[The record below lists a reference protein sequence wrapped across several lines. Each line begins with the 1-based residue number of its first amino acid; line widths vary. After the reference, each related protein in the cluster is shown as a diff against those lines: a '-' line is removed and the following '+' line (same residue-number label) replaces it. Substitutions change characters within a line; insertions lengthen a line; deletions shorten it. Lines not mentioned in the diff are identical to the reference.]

1 MLHNLVTKLGE
12 WNPQLFREIK
22 GNLKSRN
29 VTIAVA
35 ISLLGQILL
44 FGYFYSQ
51 LPFDE
56 NYSQYCIL
64 SQHYECLKDGAG
76 NLLINW
82 QKWCQAIF
90 INLSGI
96 SIFLLLV
103 VGTYLIINNLSQE
116 ESRGTLNFIRMSPR
130 SEVNILMGKL
140 LGVPIL
146 LYLVVILAIPL
157 YLWIGFSAHIPLG
170 KILSFWA
177 ILVASSILF
186 YSAALLCS
194 LVGAGSSSF
203 LGLSGGVAVLFL
215 LFLMLMMEGSFT
227 SEKDPSNWLRLFSPF
242 TAISYLFPTSE
253 SSAENWSN
261 FQWYYLPLSAGV
273 SSFVVCSLF
282 NYGLWTYWIWQAVR
296 RCFRNPN
303 ATILSKGQSYAIVA
317 SFEVMILGF
326 ALPDYQYSDAMYI
339 FGNNLTLL
347 SWLNLI
353 LLLGLIA
360 TLLPQRQNL
369 QDWARYKHVKN
380 QKSQVKL
387 GMFKDSADLVWG
399 EKSPGVV
406 AIGINLAIAAT
417 PILFWILL
425 QPVDSLV
432 KTKVIVG
439 VLFLMSW
446 MMIFATIAQLAL
458 MMKSKK
464 RPLWAAGIV
473 ATVIFLPPTILGILS
488 VSPEE
493 NPIFWLFSSFF
504 WVGIENAT
512 NSAIFIALLGEWTV
526 LGLLNLQLVRQLQKA
541 GESATKKLIASR
553 SY

>member
-1 MLHNLVTKLGE
+1 
-12 WNPQLFREIK
+12 
-22 GNLKSRN
+22 
-29 VTIAVA
+29 
-35 ISLLGQILL
+35 
-44 FGYFYSQ
+44 YFYSQ
-51 LPFDE
+51 LPFDQ
-56 NYSQYCIL
+56 NYSQYCL
-64 SQHYECLKDGAG
+64 RSKDYECLKDGAG

-82 QKWCQAIF
+82 QKWWHAIF
-90 INLSGI
+90 INFSGI

-157 YLWIGFSAHIPLG
+157 YLWVGFSAHIPLG

-177 ILVASSILF
+177 ILVGSSVLF

-194 LVGAGSSSF
+194 LVGAGSSSSF
-203 LGLSGGVAVLFL
+203 LALSGGIAVLFL
-215 LFLMLMMEGSFT
+215 LFLMLAMGNGYT
-227 SEKDPSNWLRLFSPF
+227 VEKDPSNWLKLFSPF

-253 SSAENWSN
+253 SNAENWSN
-261 FQWYYLPLSAGV
+261 FQWYYLPLSGGV
-273 SSFVVCSLF
+273 ISFVGFSLF
-282 NYGLWTYWIWQAVR
+282 NYGLWSYWIWQAVR

-303 ATILSKGQSYAIVA
+303 ATILNKGQSYAIVA

-326 ALPDYQYSDAMYI
+326 AVPDYQYSDAMYI
-339 FGNNLTLL
+339 FGNNLSLL
-347 SWLNLI
+347 SCFNLI

-369 QDWARYKHVKN
+369 QDWARYKQVKN
-380 QKSQVKL
+380 PKSQLKL
-387 GMFKDSADLVWG
+387 QLFKDSADLVWG

-432 KTKVIVG
+432 KTKVIFG
-439 VLFLMSW
+439 VLFFISW
-446 MMIFATIAQLAL
+446 MMISATIAQLTL

-473 ATVIFLPPTILGILS
+473 ATVIFLPPTILGILGI
-488 VSPEE
+488 SPEE
-493 NPIFWLFSSFF
+493 NPILWLFSSFF
-504 WVGIENAT
+504 YLGIENAT

-526 LGLLNLQLVRQLQKA
+526 LALLNLQLVRQLQKA
-541 GESATKKLIASR
+541 GESATKKLLATH